1 MFFPTTTTKNKNQV
15 NPINTAVS
23 YVILLGGGYLFYRL
37 IQNQLKAK
45 IKEKKNE
52 QLFEQEQNKN
62 KKLTYKPSQYIAFAD
77 KIEDA
82 CNGTIF
88 NPTDE
93 EAIYKVM
100 YYLHTNDDWLEL
112 NKAFGIRKY
121 YATQLSTGEDK
132 NMQQFLQGDLDTQ
145 EKSKVNKI
153 LAQNGIKYRI

>member
-1 MFFPTTTTKNKNQV
+1 MLLPSTTKNKNQV

-45 IKEKKNE
+45 IKEKQNQ
-52 QLFEQEQNKN
+52 QLFEQEQSKN

-82 CNGTIF
+82 CNGTILD
-88 NPTDE
+88 PTDE
-93 EAIYKVM
+93 QAIYKVM
-100 YYLHTNDDWLEL
+100 YYIHTNDDWLEL

-121 YATQLSTGEDK
+121 YATQFSSGVDK
-132 NMQQFLQGDLDTQ
+132 NMQQFLQSDLDTK
-145 EKSKVNKI
+145 EKTHVNDI
-153 LAQNGIKYRI
+153 LKNNGIKYRI